1 MGFDNDHLKKHNKRW
16 HDDIGKN
23 NKHIKWEQAGD
34 AQSPFEVS
42 KRKKAKILSGDLTLS
57 QSIN

>member
-1 MGFDNDHLKKHNKRW
+1 M
-16 HDDIGKN
+16 GKN

-34 AQSPFEVS
+34 AQSPSGVS

>member
-1 MGFDNDHLKKHNKRW
+1 M
-16 HDDIGKN
+16 GKN

-34 AQSPFEVS
+34 AQSPFEAS